1 MEILL
6 RNIGNSKGFVVPSH
20 LLKQLDIQVG
30 DKLTIVVEEG
40 KLVISPNTKRPKYKL
55 DDLLAKC
62 DISAPMPQELF
73 EWDDFPLVENE
84 I

>member
-1 MEILL
+1 M
-6 RNIGNSKGFVVPSH
+6 
-20 LLKQLDIQVG
+20 
-30 DKLTIVVEEG
+30 
-40 KLVISPNTKRPKYKL
+40 ISPNTKRPKYKL

-62 DISAPMPQELF
+62 DISAPMPQGLF